1 MGKRADKM
9 KGKFKRKSVIKRPK
23 GEYPTCKYEI
33 EHEVRESRLVMN
45 CKECNGKATLKDC
58 RCIGGV
64 QNALSEEF
72 NINSIILS
80 HYRETQYTDHSVEM
94 LKKVVQIIHELEQLS
109 IRAPF
114 KEHFESG
121 KLPFIKAD
129 QQKAIC
135 EKCDFNPQNIFPTLK
150 ENLEKD
156 IVKFYEIFMKKARSL
171 SEAKKNIV
179 CTACLN
185 TTKSDFVYLYGHLE
199 ELRAFVIY
207 RAFHI
212 IM

>member
-1 MGKRADKM
+1 M
-9 KGKFKRKSVIKRPK
+9 KVKFKRKSVIKRPK

-33 EHEVRESRLVMN
+33 EHEVRETRLVMN

-58 RCIGGV
+58 KCIRGV

-114 KEHFESG
+114 KEYFESG

-129 QQKAIC
+129 PQKAIC
-135 EKCDFNPQNIFPTLK
+135 EKCDFNPQNIFPMLGKNLK
-150 ENLEKD
+150 KD

-179 CTACLN
+179 CVACLN
-185 TTKSDFVYLYGHLE
+185 TTKSDFVYLYDHLE
-199 ELRAFVIY
+199 ELRAFIIH

-212 IM
+212 IV

>member
-1 MGKRADKM
+1 
-9 KGKFKRKSVIKRPK
+9 
-23 GEYPTCKYEI
+23 
-33 EHEVRESRLVMN
+33 MN

-58 RCIGGV
+58 KCIRGV

-114 KEHFESG
+114 KEYFESG

-129 QQKAIC
+129 PQKAIC
-135 EKCDFNPQNIFPTLK
+135 EKCDFNPQNIFPMLGKNLK
-150 ENLEKD
+150 KD

-179 CTACLN
+179 CVACLN
-185 TTKSDFVYLYGHLE
+185 TTKSDFVYLYDHLE
-199 ELRAFVIY
+199 ELRAFIIH

-212 IM
+212 IV